1 MHFVLIGYS
10 WRGTVGEG
18 FGSSRRNRP
27 VVCVSFRAWVLAPP
41 ERAAPASGDRYPR
54 YDQDSGQ
61 ANPVHSEEGLRA
73 LRRERKE
80 DDQED
85 EGGGED
91 GHGCALAQAAGTLT
105 PPRGEGCRRLG
116 VSSGP
121 DVI

>member
-1 MHFVLIGYS
+1 MLAAP
-10 WRGTVGEG
+10 E
-18 FGSSRRNRP
+18 
-27 VVCVSFRAWVLAPP
+27 LAP
-41 ERAAPASGDRYPR
+41 PASGDGYPR

-61 ANPVHSEEGLRA
+61 ANPVHSEDGLGA

-121 DVI
+121 DVIAAPTVSELAGVAFTRTPSRLRQGGEQSR